1 MKRPVSLSKTTR
13 PTPPGVI
20 ARERLF
26 TLLDRRR
33 RAPVVWV
40 SGPPGSGKTTLISS
54 YLESKKLNA
63 RWYQLDKDDSDVATF
78 FYYMAIASG
87 GGTEETAAL
96 PMYTREY
103 HGDLG
108 AFCRSFFG
116 ALFLELK
123 PPFVIAL
130 DNYQEV
136 SRQSR
141 FHEVL
146 LHAVSELPPEGCI
159 VVISRTDPPASMVRL
174 RAGRQIENIGWA
186 DLQLKRRESDA
197 IINRWHPD
205 LSKAALKQLYEKTE
219 GWAAGLVLLLD
230 QAQNEGFLERIPS
243 LAAPQLVFDYLA
255 GEVFDN
261 FNASTQQFLLKTAY
275 LPEMTVSSAESLTES
290 GETADILGRLH
301 REHYFVAL
309 KTGGTEPVYMYH
321 PLLRAFLQQRSA
333 ERMDD
338 DTRRDLR
345 RRSARLLEEQ
355 NAIALAADV
364 LRDGGDYEAFLP
376 LVLSH
381 AAEMLRLG
389 RAESLERWLD
399 EVPEDLADDDPWFH
413 YWRGSCL
420 FLQSSLRESRHAY
433 ERAFELFESRQA
445 DDPRGLILTCSGVM
459 DAILHE
465 LDDLSLLDRW
475 IAVVDKI
482 FNENEEVVWPEVRS
496 RITVSMFMAL
506 VFRQPGRDDI
516 SRWAEKAINET
527 ENIDDTF
534 TRLTAKL
541 FVAINLNYTG
551 QFARARDLTEHLRKL
566 CSSPRVPPLAQTV
579 LKDVES
585 MYFLLNADHEQC
597 LRAVYDGIE
606 IGRQCG
612 VQTWSYHLL
621 SNGVASALGAGDLE
635 TAETLLGEMQEYTD
649 SARRLDRS
657 IYHYYAA
664 WHAMLADDP
673 LRAYREQKI
682 ALRLATETGCPFY
695 EILCRLALA
704 LVLAETGE
712 ERRAA
717 SELRKVRAAARSI
730 DNRLLE
736 FMCLTT
742 YAYIALEH
750 RRERSGVAALRYAMG
765 LGREY
770 GFRHFIWWLPK
781 VMAKLCERALEYG
794 IETDYVRDLV
804 RERRLVS
811 ETPPVLVH
819 EWPWRFRI
827 ASFGNFEILKDD
839 KPLGVFARVQQKP
852 LELLKG
858 IIGMGGE
865 NVRESTLAEALWPR
879 IDADYAH
886 RSLTTNLHRL
896 RKLLGEDS
904 AVTLRHGRLSLNPAL
919 CWLDVRAFDVVSRN
933 IESLVR
939 ETRGHAVMDD
949 IRAHAENLLALY
961 RGPFMISEGD
971 NPIYVSM
978 RERLR
983 NRFLRC
989 VGGLGRSLECAG
1001 AWDEA
1006 VNLYQRGIESDQLA
1020 EGLYRRLMVCYRE
1033 LGRHAEAV
1041 EVFDACKRIIRAEL
1055 EVEPSPET
1063 TAIYENLLREL

>member
-40 SGPPGSGKTTLISS
+40 SGPPGSGKTTLVSS
-54 YLESKKLNA
+54 YLESKKPRV

-78 FYYMAIASG
+78 FYYMAMASG
-87 GGTEETAAL
+87 SGTEESAAL

-108 AFCRSFFG
+108 AFCRRFFG
-116 ALFLELK
+116 ALFAELK

-130 DNYQEV
+130 DNYHEV
-136 SRQSR
+136 SRQSQ

-146 LHAVSELPPEGCI
+146 LHAVSELPPECCI

-174 RAGRQIENIGWA
+174 RARRQIDNIGWT

-205 LSKAALKQLYEKTE
+205 LSKATLKQLYEKTE

-243 LAAPQLVFDYLA
+243 LSAPQLVFDYLA

-261 FNASTQQFLLKTAY
+261 FGASTQQFLLKTAY
-275 LPEMTVSSAESLTES
+275 LPEMTPASAETLTQFS
-290 GETADILGRLH
+290 DAGEILGRLH

-309 KTGGTEPVYMYH
+309 KTGATEPVYMYH
-321 PLLRAFLQQRSA
+321 PLLRAFLQQRTA
-333 ERMDD
+333 DRMDEE
-338 DTRRDLR
+338 TRRDLR
-345 RRSARLLEEQ
+345 RRSASLLEEQ
-355 NAIALAADV
+355 GAVALAADV
-364 LRDGGDYEAFLP
+364 LREGGDYAAFLP

-399 EVPEDLADDDPWFH
+399 EVPEELADNEPWFH

-420 FLQSSLRESRHAY
+420 FIQSSLRQSRHAY
-433 ERAFELFESRQA
+433 ERAFGLFETRQTA
-445 DDPRGLILTCSGVM
+445 DLRGLILSCSGVM
-459 DAILHE
+459 DAIVHE

-475 IAVVDKI
+475 IAVVD
-482 FNENEEVVWPEVRS
+482 ELLHEHGEVTWPEVRS

-516 SRWAEKAINET
+516 AEWAEKAVNET

-541 FVAINLNYTG
+541 LVAINLNYTG
-551 QFARARDLTEHLRKL
+551 QFARAKDLTEDLRKL
-566 CSSPRVPPLAQTV
+566 CSSPRVPPLALTV

-585 MYFLLNADHEQC
+585 MYCLLNADHEQC

-606 IGRQCG
+606 IGRQSG
-612 VQTWSYHLL
+612 VHTWSYHLL

-635 TAETLLGEMQEYTD
+635 TAETLLGEMQDYTD
-649 SARRLDRS
+649 SARRLDRA
-657 IYHYYAA
+657 IFHYYTA

-695 EILCRLALA
+695 EILCRLALG

-717 SELRKVRAAARSI
+717 SELRKVRAAARPI

-750 RRERSGVAALRYAMG
+750 GRERSGVAALRYAMG

-770 GFRHFIWWLPK
+770 GYRHFIWWLPK
-781 VMAKLCERALEYG
+781 VMSRLCEHALELG
-794 IETDYVRDLV
+794 IETDYVRGLV
-804 RERRLVS
+804 RERGLVPV
-811 ETPPVLVH
+811 TPPVLVH
-819 EWPWRFRI
+819 EWPWRFQI
-827 ASFGNFEILKDD
+827 TSFGNFEILKDD

-896 RKLLGEDS
+896 RKLLGEDT

-919 CWLDVRAFDVVSRN
+919 CRLDVRAFDVVVQK
-933 IESLVR
+933 IEGLARGS
-939 ETRGHAVMDD
+939 RGHAASED
-949 IRAHAENLLALY
+949 ICAQADGLLALY
-961 RGPFMISEGD
+961 RGPFMASEGD
-971 NPIYVSM
+971 NPIYVSL

-989 VGGLGRSLECAG
+989 VGDLGRMLEASG

-1041 EVFDACKRIIRAEL
+1041 EVFDACKRTIRAEL

>member
-20 ARERLF
+20 ARDRLF

-40 SGPPGSGKTTLISS
+40 SGPPGSGKTTLVSS
-54 YLESKKLNA
+54 YLDAKKPGS
-63 RWYQLDKDDSDVATF
+63 RWYQLDRDDSDVATF
-78 FYYMAIASG
+78 FYYMAMASG
-87 GGTEETAAL
+87 SGTEESAAL

-103 HGDLG
+103 HGDLA
-108 AFCRSFFG
+108 AFCRRFFG
-116 ALFLELK
+116 ALFSELK
-123 PPFVIAL
+123 QPFVLVL
-130 DNYQEV
+130 DNYHEV
-136 SRQSR
+136 SRQSQ

-146 LHAVSELPPEGCI
+146 LHAVSELPADGCI
-159 VVISRTDPPASMVRL
+159 VVISRSDPPASMVKL
-174 RAGRQIENIGWA
+174 RAGRQIEHIGWN

-197 IINRWHPD
+197 IISRWHPD
-205 LSKAALKQLYEKTE
+205 LPKAALKQLYEKTE

-243 LAAPQLVFDYLA
+243 MSAPQLVFDYLA

-261 FNASTQQFLLKTAY
+261 FDSTTQQFLLQTAY
-275 LPEMTVSSAESLTES
+275 LTEMTATSAEAITRLGNA
-290 GETADILGRLH
+290 GEILERMH
-301 REHYFVAL
+301 KEHYFVAL
-309 KTGGTEPVYMYH
+309 KTGGSEPVFTYH
-321 PLLRAFLQQRSA
+321 PLLHAFLQQRAA
-333 ERMDD
+333 ERMDED
-338 DTRRDLR
+338 ERRVLR
-345 RRSARLLEEQ
+345 RHSARLLEEQ
-355 NAIALAADV
+355 NAVALALDV
-364 LRDGGDYEAFLP
+364 LRDGADYEAFVP
-376 LVLSH
+376 LVLSQ
-381 AAEMLRLG
+381 AADMLRLG

-399 EVPEDLADDDPWFH
+399 EVPEELVDEDPWFH

-433 ERAFELFESRQA
+433 ERAFSLFRTRQPE
-445 DDPRGLILTCSGVM
+445 DLRGVFLTCSGVM

-465 LDDLSLLDRW
+465 LDDLALLDRW
-475 IAVVDKI
+475 IAVVDELLERHGEI
-482 FNENEEVVWPEVRS
+482 DWPEVRS
-496 RITVSMFMAL
+496 RITVSMFMAM

-516 SRWAEKAINET
+516 AQWAERAVGET

-541 FVAINLNYTG
+541 LVAINLNYTG
-551 QFARARDLTEHLRKL
+551 QFARAKELTEHLRKL
-566 CSSPRVPPLAQTV
+566 CSSPRVPPLALTV

-585 MYFLLNADHEQC
+585 MYCLLNADHEQC
-597 LRAVYDGIE
+597 LKAVYDGIE
-606 IGRQCG
+606 IGRQSG

-621 SNGVASALGAGDLE
+621 SNGVAGALGAGDLE
-635 TAETLLGEMQEYTD
+635 TAETLLSEMQEYTD
-649 SARRLDRS
+649 SARRLDLC
-657 IYHYYAA
+657 IYHYYTA

-673 LRAYREQKI
+673 LCAYREQKI

-717 SELRKVRAAARSI
+717 SELRKVRAAARPI

-750 RRERSGVAALRYAMG
+750 GRERSGIAALRYAMG
-765 LGREY
+765 LGREH
-770 GFRHFIWWLPK
+770 GFRHFIWWLPE
-781 VMAKLCERALEYG
+781 VMARLCEHALRLG
-794 IETDYVRDLV
+794 IETDYVRQLV
-804 RERRLVS
+804 RERNLIS
-811 ETPPVLVH
+811 ETPPVLVR

-827 ASFGNFEILKDD
+827 TSFGEFEILKDD

-865 NVRESTLAEALWPR
+865 NVRESTLAETLWPR

-896 RKLLGEDS
+896 RKLLGEDR

-919 CWLDVRAFDVVSRN
+919 CWLDAGAFETMAQKIEGLARNSRG
-933 IESLVR
+933 SPA
-939 ETRGHAVMDD
+939 TDD
-949 IRAHAENLLALY
+949 IRAQADGLLTLY
-961 RGPFMISEGD
+961 RGPFMASEGD
-971 NPIYVSM
+971 NPIYVSR

-989 VGGLGRSLECAG
+989 VGELGRILEASG

-1006 VNLYQRGIESDQLA
+1006 VDLYLRGIESDQLA

-1041 EVFDACKRIIRAEL
+1041 EVFDACKRTIRAEL

-1063 TAIYENLLREL
+1063 TALYENLLREL